1 MNTREAFL
9 RIIQVGTVDDMTADL
24 ALMSAKVSPDT
35 VVTAENYTELEPK
48 LELAAIPV
56 LQSLLSVSS
65 TSEGGFSISTNLNG
79 IKERLLFLATK
90 HGLTDIVS
98 QLKPSVPIIKAR
110 NLW

>member
-9 RIIQVGTVDDMTADL
+9 RIIQVGTVDDVTADL

-35 VVTAENYTELEPK
+35 VVTADNYVALEPK
-48 LELAAIPV
+48 LEQAAIPV

-65 TSEGGFSISTNLNG
+65 TSEGGFSISTNKDG

-90 HGLTDIVS
+90 HGLTEIIEHF
-98 QLKPSVPIIKAR
+98 KPSVPVIKAR